1 LIFEG
6 YGMAKI
12 VINFSVD
19 EFDDTELFEYLN
31 KIGPRRRATY
41 LRILATDA
49 LRSQSPIEPPVRKQN
64 AVRLSLKPGT
74 DNVKTPVLVRKK
86 SGSKSD
92 AGSNS
97 GLAMDT
103 GKLSEIG
110 DAFFEIG

>member
-1 LIFEG
+1 
-6 YGMAKI
+6 MAKI

-49 LRSQSPIEPPVRKQN
+49 LRGKSPIEPPERKQN
-64 AVRLSLKPGT
+64 AERLSLKSGT
-74 DNVKTPVLVRKK
+74 DNVRTPVLVKK
-86 SGSKSD
+86 KLGSKPD
-92 AGSNS
+92 AGSNA
-97 GLAMDT
+97 GFAMDN

-110 DAFFEIG
+110 DAFFDIE

>member
-1 LIFEG
+1 
-6 YGMAKI
+6 MAKI

-19 EFDDTELFEYLN
+19 EFDDTELFEYLK

-49 LRSQSPIEPPVRKQN
+49 LRGQSPIEPPERKQN
-64 AVRLSLKPGT
+64 AERLSLKPGT
-74 DNVKTPVLVRKK
+74 DNVKTPVLARKK

-92 AGSNS
+92 AGSNA

>member
-1 LIFEG
+1 
-6 YGMAKI
+6 MAKI

-49 LRSQSPIEPPVRKQN
+49 LRGKSPIEPPERKQN
-64 AVRLSLKPGT
+64 AERQSLKPGN
-74 DNVKTPVLVRKK
+74 DNVKTPVLARKK
-86 SGSKSD
+86 SGSQSD
-92 AGSNS
+92 SESYA

>member
-1 LIFEG
+1 
-6 YGMAKI
+6 MAKI

-49 LRSQSPIEPPVRKQN
+49 LRGQSPIEPPERKQN
-64 AVRLSLKPGT
+64 ADRRSLKPGI
-74 DNVKTPVLVRKK
+74 DNVNSPVLVRKK
-86 SGSKSD
+86 PGSKPD
-92 AGSNS
+92 TRSNA